1 MMKMNGL
8 KITNYW
14 ITFFVFNLL
23 LCVITNLIFYLFG
36 ILILDTSFFIKTSKL
51 LLFIVSFGWSLAQI
65 GMAAFFQ
72 TFLSKSR
79 SANIIGYL
87 FSIWTTMIGA
97 TLNLGSYQYPAELPI
112 GLQII
117 PPFAF
122 VRSFYLMMM
131 ECSKGDCFY
140 DMGLLTT
147 EIKQCIS
154 FLYLGF
160 VIFFLLGIYLFE
172 VIPQEFGVRRSPL
185 FPIYSILN
193 LFKRKNTV
201 SINTS

>member
-1 MMKMNGL
+1 MKMNGL

-14 ITFFVFNLL
+14 LTFFVFNLL
-23 LCVITNLIFYLFG
+23 LCVITNLIFYLVG
-36 ILILDTSFFIKTSKL
+36 IIILDTSFFTKTSKL

-185 FPIYSILN
+185 FPIYAMLN
-193 LFKRKNTV
+193 LFKKRNTV